1 MAFIASAVAGLSGIA
16 AGAGRTPGSTRM
28 LTGRVWSAGAQR
40 IRTGGPTGAG
50 VIAGSAGVIAASGV
64 AAGLGSVLLV
74 AQAAVAHTART
85 IASGRR
91 MVRWWARRPP
101 AASELRRPDVRV
113 RPSRRPR
120 AGGSG
125 PLARSPSE
133 RRRGGPGR
141 RPDRA
146 PPGPRLGG

>member
-50 VIAGSAGVIAASGV
+50 VIAGSAGVIVASGA
-64 AAGLGSVLLV
+64 AAGLGSELLV
-74 AQAAVAHTART
+74 AQAALAQTART

-91 MVRWWARRPP
+91 MVRWWARPP
-101 AASELRRPDVRV
+101 PGASELPRPNVRG
-113 RPSRRPR
+113 RPTPPPP
-120 AGGSG
+120 GGLSG
-125 PLARSPSE
+125 PLAR
-133 RRRGGPGR
+133 
-141 RPDRA
+141 A
-146 PPGPRLGG
+146 P